1 MARSCSSPGP
11 STIPFPTCVR
21 EPQASDF
28 RAMADELGPILGA
41 LYKGE
46 RDRAV
51 ELAAEAEP
59 LNVFEAAALGDAAS
73 VEELLREDSELAR
86 APSHDGFTAL
96 HYAAFFGSPEAVR
109 ALVAAGADLEARSTN
124 QEFAPDA
131 TPLHSAVA
139 AGRMDNAAALLEAG
153 ADPNARQHG
162 GFTPLMEAERS
173 GDLDLAELLIRH
185 GAYAGGGA

>member
-1 MARSCSSPGP
+1 MAS
-11 STIPFPTCVR
+11 
-21 EPQASDF
+21 
-28 RAMADELGPILGA
+28 ELGAILGA

-46 RDRAV
+46 PDRARQ
-51 ELAAEAEP
+51 LAAEAES
-59 LNVFEAAALGDAAS
+59 LDVFEAAALGEVGRLD
-73 VEELLREDSELAR
+73 ELLREDPELAR
-86 APSHDGFTAL
+86 ASSPDGFTAL

-109 ALVAAGADLEARSTN
+109 ALVAGGADLEARSTN
-124 QEFAPDA
+124 KEFAPEA

-139 AGRMDNAAALLEAG
+139 AGRIDNAEALLEAG

-162 GFTPLMEAERS
+162 GFTPLMEAEHR

>member
-1 MARSCSSPGP
+1 MAS
-11 STIPFPTCVR
+11 
-21 EPQASDF
+21 
-28 RAMADELGPILGA
+28 ELGPIFLA

-46 RDRAV
+46 RGRAG
-51 ELAAEAEP
+51 ELAAEAGS
-59 LNVFEAAALGDAAS
+59 LNVFEAAALGDTAR
-73 VEELLREDSELAR
+73 VEELLGEDPELAK
-86 APSHDGFTAL
+86 AWSPDGFTAL

-124 QEFAPDA
+124 QEFAPEA

-139 AGRMDNAAALLEAG
+139 AGRMDNAEALLEAS

-162 GFTPLMEAERS
+162 GFTPLMEAEQR

>member
-1 MARSCSSPGP
+1 MASG
-11 STIPFPTCVR
+11 I
-21 EPQASDF
+21 
-28 RAMADELGPILGA
+28 GPILEA

-46 RDRAV
+46 RERAQ
-51 ELAAEAEP
+51 ELAAEAHA
-59 LNVFEAAALGDAAS
+59 LDVFESAAIGKEARL
-73 VEELLREDSELAR
+73 EEVLREDPELAR
-86 APSHDGFTAL
+86 AVSPDGFTAL

-124 QEFAPDA
+124 QEFAPEA
-131 TPLHSAVA
+131 TPLHSAAA
-139 AGRMDNAAALLEAG
+139 AGRMDNAEALLEAG

-162 GFTPLMEAERS
+162 GFTPLMEAEQR

>member
-1 MARSCSSPGP
+1 MAS
-11 STIPFPTCVR
+11 
-21 EPQASDF
+21 
-28 RAMADELGPILGA
+28 ELGPILLA

-51 ELAAEAEP
+51 ELAAEAGT
-59 LNVFEAAALGDAAS
+59 LDGFEAAALGDAAR
-73 VEELLREDSELAR
+73 VKELLREDPELAK
-86 APSHDGFTAL
+86 AWTADGFTAL

-124 QEFAPDA
+124 QEFAPEA

-139 AGRMDNAAALLEAG
+139 AGRMDNAETLLEAG

-162 GFTPLMEAERS
+162 GFTPLMEAEQR
-173 GDLDLAELLIRH
+173 GDLDLAELLVRH